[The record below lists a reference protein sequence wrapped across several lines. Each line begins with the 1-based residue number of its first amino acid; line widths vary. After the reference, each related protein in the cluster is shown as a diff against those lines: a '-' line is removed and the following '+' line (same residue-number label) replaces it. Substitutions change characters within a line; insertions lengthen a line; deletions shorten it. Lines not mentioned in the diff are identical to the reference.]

1 MAHRIETFDDHESYK
16 GAVKDITETLS
27 KLNLDQPEVNIVR
40 ENSTTME
47 LLKMQSQIQ
56 AKTLGQALEFMK
68 NFLPLAEGNDEV
80 ALVAA
85 NAGDKVN
92 VQAQKD
98 YLEKIAK
105 ENYLVTKMIQQRENE
120 KDVKTKGSYF
130 DPGRKPICPIPPEI
144 ANGTVEQVSDSALKL
159 LSSFKGD
166 TDSEAET
173 LKSFLTGVYDVATT
187 NKLTE
192 PCTKA
197 ILKRKLQS
205 TARRLIDTLEE
216 ELDDPNRPTL
226 NEIVLKL
233 EDRYMAEWQPEI
245 AAAKLSMYTKQPTQ
259 TYQKMEGEIS
269 ELTRLAA
276 RGEKTA
282 DKTNWIKNKKI
293 AVFKQAISEEDR
305 QLVSR
310 ENQSRN
316 IAGLPEMTLSQ
327 MVDFLLKNYSEQ
339 NAFATASN
347 LRTNT
352 RPSENDSVNTV
363 QEGTKS
369 KKQMKKEKKE
379 ALEKQSLQSEIKQQ
393 EEANAMFGT
402 NPNQFNYDNSRGKGR
417 GNRGNGRNYNNQ
429 GNRQWNNTQN
439 GQQWNN
445 PQNGQPWSN
454 PQNGQQW
461 NTQQNG
467 QFNQNF
473 KGQNQRGFSKPRK
486 FVTYDMVN
494 VLPNNCLKC
503 NSPTHRFQESEKCI
517 YGQGQLMTKPCF
529 NCNTGGHHFSIC
541 VKDKK
546 QFVGAPAPAPA
557 TPTQG
562 QSLEPQFSK
571 WPETSKMVPE
581 NMSQTVQW
589 NGHPKNEWMPSL
601 FPY

>member
-1 MAHRIETFDDHESYK
+1 MAQRIENFDDHESYK
-16 GAVKDITETLS
+16 EAVKDITETLN
-27 KLNLDQPEVNIVR
+27 KLDLDQPEVNIVR

-56 AKTLGQALEFMK
+56 AKTLGQALEFIR
-68 NFLPLAEGNDEV
+68 NFLPLAEGMDDV

-85 NAGDKVN
+85 NPGDKVN

-120 KDVKTKGSYF
+120 KDVKAKGSYF

-144 ANGTVEQVSDSALKL
+144 SNGDVEHVNDSALKL

-166 TDSEAET
+166 TDSEAEN
-173 LKSFLTGVYDVATT
+173 LKSFLRGVYDVATT

-192 PCTKA
+192 TCTKA

-216 ELDDPNRPTL
+216 ELDDANRPTL

-245 AAAKLSMYTKQPTQ
+245 ASAKLSMYTKQPTQ

-269 ELTRLAA
+269 ELARLAA
-276 RGEKTA
+276 RGEKTT

-293 AVFKQAISEEDR
+293 AVFKQAVSEEDR
-305 QLVSR
+305 QLLSR

-327 MVDFLLKNYSEQ
+327 MVDYLLKNYSEQ

-347 LRTNT
+347 LRTHT
-352 RPSENDSVNTV
+352 RPSEDDSINTV
-363 QEGTKS
+363 QECAKS
-369 KKQMKKEKKE
+369 KKQIKKEKKE
-379 ALEKQSLQSEIKQQ
+379 AIEKQSFESDIKQK
-393 EEANAMFGT
+393 EEAYGMFDNNT
-402 NPNQFNYDNSRGKGR
+402 NQFNQDNFRGKGR
-417 GNRGNGRNYNNQ
+417 DNRGNGRNYNNQ
-429 GNRQWNNTQN
+429 GNRQWNNQPNGQQWNNPQN

-445 PQNGQPWSN
+445 PQNGKFNPNFRGGQNSN
-454 PQNGQQW
+454 
-461 NTQQNG
+461 
-467 QFNQNF
+467 
-473 KGQNQRGFSKPRK
+473 QNQRGFSKPRK
-486 FVTYDMVN
+486 FVSPDMVN

-503 NSPTHRFQESEKCI
+503 NSPTHRFQETDKCI

-529 NCNTGGHHFSIC
+529 NCNAGGHHFSSC

-546 QFVGAPAPAPA
+546 QYVGAPAPAP
-557 TPTQG
+557 PTQG

-571 WPETSKMVPE
+571 WPEASKTVPE
-581 NMSQTVQW
+581 NMSQQTVQW
-589 NGHPKNEWMPSL
+589 NGNQKNEWMPSL